1 MKFRVR
7 FTPDA
12 QADLDRLYD
21 FILKRDLTDASNAG
35 DWALAE
41 RALDA
46 IRNAIVLL
54 ESSPF
59 SCRKA
64 ASGNAFLRELVIAFG
79 ASGYVALFE
88 IEDARTVTVLAVRHQ
103 REDDYL

>member
-1 MKFRVR
+1 MSFRVS
-7 FTPDA
+7 FTEEA
-12 QADLDRLYD
+12 LADLERLYD
-21 FILKRDLTDASNAG
+21 FALQRDDG
-35 DWALAE
+35 DWTVAE

-46 IRNAIVLL
+46 IRSGIAIL

-64 ASGNAFLRELVIAFG
+64 SAHDSFLRELVIGFG

-88 IEDARTVTVLAVRHQ
+88 IEDADSITVLAVRHQ
-103 REDDYL
+103 REDDCR